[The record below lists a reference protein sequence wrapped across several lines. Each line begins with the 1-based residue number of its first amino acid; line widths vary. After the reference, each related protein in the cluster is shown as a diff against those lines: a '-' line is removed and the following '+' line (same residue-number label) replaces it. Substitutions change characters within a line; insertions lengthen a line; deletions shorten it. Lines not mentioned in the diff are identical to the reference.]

1 MQSKINDLTFNVRN
15 SKCEPELAKALALEA
30 IGNRLFVNGW
40 SLRELLID
48 IANNSS
54 PEYKNSYDIVL
65 VSNGEFNPVAVGV
78 TVKHSGLT
86 MIFVRKKYRRQGI
99 GSMIAML
106 LKKRNAGMY
115 FSEGIEGSE
124 KFFIKV
130 GGKGKD

>member
-1 MQSKINDLTFNVRN
+1 MDLTFNVRN
-15 SKCEPELAKALALEA
+15 SNNEPKFAEVLALEA

-48 IANNSS
+48 IANKSS
-54 PEYKNSYDIVL
+54 ILCPEYKNNYDIVL
-65 VSNGEFNPVAVGV
+65 VSNGEFNPIAVGV

-99 GSMIAML
+99 GSMITML
-106 LKKRNAGMY
+106 LKKRNAVVY

-124 KFFIKV
+124 KFFAKV
-130 GGKGKD
+130 GGK

>member
-1 MQSKINDLTFNVRN
+1 MDLTFNVRN
-15 SKCEPELAKALALEA
+15 SNNEPKFAEVLALEA

-54 PEYKNSYDIVL
+54 LEYKNNYDIVL
-65 VSNGEFNPVAVGV
+65 VSNGEFNPIAVGV

-99 GSMIAML
+99 GSMITML
-106 LKKRNAGMY
+106 LKKRNAVVY

-124 KFFIKV
+124 KFFANV
-130 GGKGKD
+130 GGR

>member
-1 MQSKINDLTFNVRN
+1 MDLTFNVRN
-15 SKCEPELAKALALEA
+15 SKYEPELAKVLALEA

-40 SLRELLID
+40 SLRELLFD
-48 IANNSS
+48 IANNSDEFDFS
-54 PEYKNSYDIVL
+54 SNNVNYDIVL
-65 VSNGEFNPVAVGV
+65 VSDVGFAPIAVGV

-86 MIFVRKKYRRQGI
+86 MIFVRKYCRRQGI
-99 GSMIAML
+99 GSMIAMM

-130 GGKGKD
+130 GGK

>member
-1 MQSKINDLTFNVRN
+1 MDLTFNVRN
-15 SKCEPELAKALALEA
+15 SNNEPKFSEVLALEA

-54 PEYKNSYDIVL
+54 SEYKNNYDIVL
-65 VSNGEFNPVAVGV
+65 VNNGEFNPIAVGV

-99 GSMIAML
+99 GSMITML
-106 LKKRNAGMY
+106 LKKRNAIVY

-124 KFFIKV
+124 KFFAKV
-130 GGKGKD
+130 GGR

>member
-1 MQSKINDLTFNVRN
+1 MDLTFNVRN
-15 SKCEPELAKALALEA
+15 SKYEPELAKVLALEA

-40 SLRELLID
+40 SLRELLFD
-48 IANNSS
+48 IANNSDEFDFS
-54 PEYKNSYDIVL
+54 SNNVNYDIVL
-65 VSNGEFNPVAVGV
+65 VSDVGFSPIAVGV

-86 MIFVRKKYRRQGI
+86 MIFVRKYYRRQGI
-99 GSMIAML
+99 GSMIAMM

-130 GGKGKD
+130 GGKDKD